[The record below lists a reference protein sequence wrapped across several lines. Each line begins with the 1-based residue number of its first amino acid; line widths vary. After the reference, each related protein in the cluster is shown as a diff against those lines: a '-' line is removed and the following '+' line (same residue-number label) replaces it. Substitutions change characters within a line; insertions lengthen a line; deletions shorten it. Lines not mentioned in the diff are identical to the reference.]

1 VKSQYM
7 KALFY
12 SAVMFASAAQHVN
25 AQTVAD
31 AIGNC
36 SKEENALKRLV
47 CFDEI
52 AKSINRLDGA
62 NQTISELA
70 GQTQNIQNQ
79 TSTAPSAPVAPPVT
93 VVAPDAPVPIVP
105 SVPKVSAPVASKDA
119 EQEQVDSFG
128 LDEPTE
134 DKTFLVDGELNSTIK
149 EIEERTA
156 RRTRFILENGQIW
169 ELAEST
175 SVGLPRVGDK
185 IVIRERAL
193 GSYFLRKASVN
204 RSFRVKRVEN

>member
-1 VKSQYM
+1 MKSQYM

-93 VVAPDAPVPIVP
+93 V
-105 SVPKVSAPVASKDA
+105 ASNDA